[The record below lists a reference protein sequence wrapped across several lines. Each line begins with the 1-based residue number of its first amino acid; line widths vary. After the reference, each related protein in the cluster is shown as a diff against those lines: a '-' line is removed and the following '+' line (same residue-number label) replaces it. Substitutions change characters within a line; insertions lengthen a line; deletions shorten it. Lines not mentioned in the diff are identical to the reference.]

1 MGAFFCLRHG
11 GLDRNSHLQFYC
23 LVAMILGN
31 GDAIYVL
38 SFKLTHPA

>member
-1 MGAFFCLRHG
+1 MGAFFLRHG

-31 GDAIYVL
+31 GYANVHYFAVIVC
-38 SFKLTHPA
+38 